1 MKPLYIVLIVVAVI
15 IVLLAILYFLG
26 KKLEKKQAEQK
37 MLLEANKQTVSLL
50 VIDKKKMKVKDA
62 QLPASIIEQVPKAAR
77 NIKTPMVKVKIG
89 PQIMTMFCDEQ
100 IFDLVPVKKEIK
112 AEISGIYII
121 GVKGVHG
128 TVIKKD
134 EKKKA
139 LGRYQRQI
147 KNKTKTNPLSRFD
160 FR

>member
-50 VIDKKKMKVKDA
+50 VIDKKRMKVKDA
-62 QLPASIIEQVPKAAR
+62 GLPASIIEQVPKAAR

-134 EKKKA
+134 EKKKGFFKRA
-139 LGRYQRQI
+139 LDKAQEKAGA
-147 KNKTKTNPLSRFD
+147 KPVK
-160 FR
+160 

>member
-121 GVKGVHG
+121 GIKGVHG

-134 EKKKA
+134 EKKKGFFKRA
-139 LGRYQRQI
+139 MEKAQEKAGAKPI
-147 KNKTKTNPLSRFD
+147 K
-160 FR
+160 

>member
-26 KKLEKKQAEQK
+26 KELEKKQAEQK

-50 VIDKKKMKVKDA
+50 VIDKKTMKVKDA

-134 EKKKA
+134 EKKKGFFKRA
-139 LGRYQRQI
+139 MEKAQEKAGAKPI
-147 KNKTKTNPLSRFD
+147 K
-160 FR
+160 

>member
-77 NIKTPMVKVKIG
+77 NIKTPMVKVKICSS
-89 PQIMTMFCDEQ
+89 QNM
-100 IFDLVPVKKEIK
+100 V
-112 AEISGIYII
+112 II
-121 GVKGVHG
+121 
-128 TVIKKD
+128 
-134 EKKKA
+134 
-139 LGRYQRQI
+139 
-147 KNKTKTNPLSRFD
+147 
-160 FR
+160 

>member
-50 VIDKKKMKVKDA
+50 VIDKKRMKVKDA

-121 GVKGVHG
+121 GIKGVHG

-134 EKKKA
+134 EKKKGFFKRA
-139 LGRYQRQI
+139 MEKAQEKAGAKPI
-147 KNKTKTNPLSRFD
+147 K
-160 FR
+160 

>member
-50 VIDKKKMKVKDA
+50 VIDKKRMKVKDA

-134 EKKKA
+134 EKKKGFFKRA
-139 LGRYQRQI
+139 MEKAQEKAGAKPI
-147 KNKTKTNPLSRFD
+147 K
-160 FR
+160 